1 MITGDSHPNKIF
13 KNIFLKQDLCKVSLE
28 EFSGCEF
35 LVALTFGTL
44 TLRLAR
50 DRYWSHSTLEAMHS
64 SSTKLT
70 SELSDLSR
78 HPLDV
83 NVLMRGPKLCGE
95 ALKFDDNGDFSTG
108 IRLDKCTTI

>member
-44 TLRLAR
+44 TLRLAQ
-50 DRYWSHSTLEAMHS
+50 DRYWGHSTLEAMHS

-83 NVLMRGPKLCGE
+83 NVLMRGPKLHGK
-95 ALKFDDNGDFSTG
+95 ALEFNDNGDFSTG
-108 IRLDKCTTI
+108 I

>member
-13 KNIFLKQDLCKVSLE
+13 KNIFLKQDLCKVSLK

-35 LVALTFGTL
+35 LV
-44 TLRLAR
+44 RLAR
-50 DRYWSHSTLEAMHS
+50 DRYWGHSTLKVMHS

-83 NVLMRGPKLCGE
+83 NVLMRGPKLHGE
-95 ALKFDDNGDFSTG
+95 ALEFNDNGDFSTG

>member
-1 MITGDSHPNKIF
+1 MIVTQTKKF
-13 KNIFLKQDLCKVSLE
+13 KNIFLKQDLCKGSLE
-28 EFSGCEF
+28 EFSGCKF

-50 DRYWSHSTLEAMHS
+50 DRYWGHSTLEAMHS

-83 NVLMRGPKLCGE
+83 NVLMQGPKLRGE
-95 ALKFDDNGDFSTG
+95 ALKFDDNGDFSTR